1 MANPILN
8 DNFASDIPI
17 MESDVM
23 SVNGTIQKSFFML
36 VMLVVSAAYTWTL
49 ALQGFVDKVNIL
61 GTIGAIAALVAVIIM
76 NFVRGKSSGVLATI
90 YSIGEGLFL
99 GMVSVMFQK
108 VYPGI
113 VLQAVIA
120 TFSVMFVMLALFKLE
135 IIKCGERFKAFYM
148 TALLSVLLIYAIQ
161 FVASWFG
168 RSIPQIFTASP
179 IGIGFSIIVIGIASF
194 GFIMD
199 FDFIKQGENRLAPK
213 YYEWIGATGLMTS
226 IVWVYVE
233 ILKLLAKLNDRS

>member
-61 GTIGAIAALVAVIIM
+61 GTIGVIAAFIAVIIM
-76 NFVRGKSSGVLATI
+76 NFVRGKASGVLATI

-120 TFSVMFVMLALFKLE
+120 TFSVMFLMLALFKLE

-148 TALLSVLLIYAIQ
+148 TALLSVVLIYAIQ

-168 RSIPQIFTASP
+168 RSIPQIFTSSP
-179 IGIGFSIIVIGIASF
+179 IGIGFSLIVIGIASL

-233 ILKLLAKLNDRS
+233 ILQLLAKLNDRS

>member
-61 GTIGAIAALVAVIIM
+61 GTIGVIAAFIAVIIM
-76 NFVRGKSSGVLATI
+76 NFVRGKASGVLATI

-233 ILKLLAKLNDRS
+233 ILQLLAKLNDRS

>member
-233 ILKLLAKLNDRS
+233 ILQLLAKLNDRS

>member
-61 GTIGAIAALVAVIIM
+61 GTIGVIAAFIAVIIM
-76 NFVRGKSSGVLATI
+76 NFVRGKASGVLATI

-148 TALLSVLLIYAIQ
+148 TALLSVVLIYAIQ

-168 RSIPQIFTASP
+168 RSIPQIFTSSP
-179 IGIGFSIIVIGIASF
+179 IGIGFSLIVIGIASL

-233 ILKLLAKLNDRS
+233 ILQLLAKLNDRS

>member
-61 GTIGAIAALVAVIIM
+61 GTIGVIAAFIAVIIM
-76 NFVRGKSSGVLATI
+76 NFVRGKASGVLATI

-148 TALLSVLLIYAIQ
+148 TALMSVVIIYVIQ
-161 FVASWFG
+161 FVASMFG
-168 RSIPQIFTASP
+168 RSIPQIFTSSP
-179 IGIGFSIIVIGIASF
+179 IGIGFSLIVIGIASL

-233 ILKLLAKLNDRS
+233 ILQLLAKLNDRS

>member
-1 MANPILN
+1 MSNPILN

-61 GTIGAIAALVAVIIM
+61 GTIGVIAAFIAVIIM
-76 NFVRGKSSGVLATI
+76 NFVRGKASGVLATI

-148 TALLSVLLIYAIQ
+148 TALLSVVLIYAIQ

-168 RSIPQIFTASP
+168 RSIPQIFTSSP
-179 IGIGFSIIVIGIASF
+179 IGIGFSLIVIGIASL

-233 ILKLLAKLNDRS
+233 ILQLLAKLNDRS

>member
-61 GTIGAIAALVAVIIM
+61 GTIGVIAAFIAVIIM
-76 NFVRGKSSGVLATI
+76 NFVRGKASGVLATI

-148 TALLSVLLIYAIQ
+148 TALMSVVIIYVIQ
-161 FVASWFG
+161 FVASMFG
-168 RSIPQIFTASP
+168 RSIPQIFTSSP
-179 IGIGFSIIVIGIASF
+179 IGIGFSLIVIGIASL

-233 ILKLLAKLNDRS
+233 MLQLLAKLNDRS

>member
-1 MANPILN
+1 M
-8 DNFASDIPI
+8 PI

-233 ILKLLAKLNDRS
+233 ILQLLAKLNDRS

>member
-1 MANPILN
+1 MSNPILN

-49 ALQGFVDKVNIL
+49 ALQGFVDKVNIF

-76 NFVRGKSSGVLATI
+76 NFVRGKASGILATI

-148 TALLSVLLIYAIQ
+148 TALMSVVIIYVIQ
-161 FVASWFG
+161 FVASMFG

-233 ILKLLAKLNDRS
+233 MLQLLAKLNDRS

>member
-61 GTIGAIAALVAVIIM
+61 GTIGVIAAFIAVIIM
-76 NFVRGKSSGVLATI
+76 NFVRGKASGVLATI

-135 IIKCGERFKAFYM
+135 IIKCGERFRAFYM
-148 TALLSVLLIYAIQ
+148 TALMSVVIIYVIQ

-168 RSIPQIFTASP
+168 RSIPQIFTSSP
-179 IGIGFSIIVIGIASF
+179 IGIGFSLIVIGIASL

-233 ILKLLAKLNDRS
+233 ILQLLAKLNDRS

>member
-8 DNFASDIPI
+8 DNFAADIPI

-49 ALQGFVDKVNIL
+49 ALQGFVDKVNVL
-61 GTIGAIAALVAVIIM
+61 GTIGVIVAFIAVIIM
-76 NFVRGKSSGVLATI
+76 NFVRGKAAGVLATI

-135 IIKCGERFKAFYM
+135 IIKCGERFRSFYM
-148 TALLSVLLIYAIQ
+148 TALLSIFLIYVIQ
-161 FVASWFG
+161 FVASFFG

-179 IGIGFSIIVIGIASF
+179 IGIGFSVIVIGIASL
-194 GFIMD
+194 GFLID
-199 FDFIKQGENRLAPK
+199 FDCIRLGVNRLAPK

-233 ILKLLAKLNDRS
+233 ILQLLAKLNDRS

>member
-8 DNFASDIPI
+8 DNFASDVPI

-36 VMLVVSAAYTWTL
+36 AMLVASAAYTWIL
-49 ALQGFVDKVNIL
+49 ASQGFIDKANGL
-61 GTIGAIAALVAVIIM
+61 GVIGAIVAFIAVIAM
-76 NFVRGKSSGVLATI
+76 TFSRGKLTPLLASV
-90 YSIGEGLFL
+90 YSIGEGFFL
-99 GMVSVMFQK
+99 GMVSLMFQK

-113 VLQAVIA
+113 VLQAVVC
-120 TFSVMFVMLALFKLE
+120 TFSVMFVMLALFRFE
-135 IIKCGERFKAFYM
+135 IIKCSERFRAVYM
-148 TALLSVLLIYAIQ
+148 TALFSVALIYIIQ
-161 FVASWFG
+161 IVASFFG

-179 IGIGFSIIVIGIASF
+179 IGIGFSLVVVTIASF

-199 FDFIKQGENRLAPK
+199 FDFIRLGANRLAPK
-213 YYEWIGATGLMTS
+213 HYEWIGATGLMTS

-233 ILKLLAKLNDRS
+233 ILQLLAKLNDRS

>member
-8 DNFASDIPI
+8 DNFASDVPI

-61 GTIGAIAALVAVIIM
+61 GTIGVIAAFIAVIIM
-76 NFVRGKSSGVLATI
+76 NFVRGKASGVLATI

-99 GMVSVMFQK
+99 GMVSVMFQRA
-108 VYPGI
+108 YPGI
-113 VLQAVIA
+113 VLQAVIC

-135 IIKCGERFKAFYM
+135 IIKCGERFRAFYM
-148 TALLSVLLIYAIQ
+148 TALMSVVIIYVIQ

-168 RSIPQIFTASP
+168 RSIPQIFTSSP
-179 IGIGFSIIVIGIASF
+179 IGIGFSLIVIGIASL

-233 ILKLLAKLNDRS
+233 ILQLLAKLNDRS

>member
-61 GTIGAIAALVAVIIM
+61 GTIGAIAAFIAVIIM
-76 NFVRGKSSGVLATI
+76 NFVRGKASGVLATI

-148 TALLSVLLIYAIQ
+148 TALLSVVLIYAIQ

-168 RSIPQIFTASP
+168 RSIPQIFTSSP
-179 IGIGFSIIVIGIASF
+179 IGIGFSLIVIGIASL

-233 ILKLLAKLNDRS
+233 ILQLLAKLNDRS

>member
-1 MANPILN
+1 MSNPILN
-8 DNFASDIPI
+8 DNFASDVPI

-36 VMLVVSAAYTWTL
+36 IMLVASAAYTWTL

-61 GTIGAIAALVAVIIM
+61 GTIGVIAAFIAVIIM
-76 NFVRGKSSGVLATI
+76 NFVRGKASGVLATI

-148 TALLSVLLIYAIQ
+148 TALLSVVLIYAIQ

-168 RSIPQIFTASP
+168 RSIPQIFTSSP
-179 IGIGFSIIVIGIASF
+179 IGIGFSLIVIGIASL

-233 ILKLLAKLNDRS
+233 ILQLLAKLNDRS

>member
-61 GTIGAIAALVAVIIM
+61 GTIGVIAAFIAVIIM
-76 NFVRGKSSGVLATI
+76 NFVRGKASGVLATI

-99 GMVSVMFQK
+99 GMVSVMFQRA
-108 VYPGI
+108 YPGI
-113 VLQAVIA
+113 VLQAVIC

-148 TALLSVLLIYAIQ
+148 TALLSVVIIYVIQ

-168 RSIPQIFTASP
+168 RSIPQIFTSSP
-179 IGIGFSIIVIGIASF
+179 IGIGFSLIVIGIASL

-233 ILKLLAKLNDRS
+233 ILQLLAKLNDRS

>member
-76 NFVRGKSSGVLATI
+76 NFVRGKASGVLATI

-233 ILKLLAKLNDRS
+233 ILQLLAKLNDRS

>member
-179 IGIGFSIIVIGIASF
+179 IGIGFSIIVIGIASL

-233 ILKLLAKLNDRS
+233 MLQLLAKLNDRS

>member
-76 NFVRGKSSGVLATI
+76 NFVRGKASGVLATI

-168 RSIPQIFTASP
+168 RSIPQIFTSSP
-179 IGIGFSIIVIGIASF
+179 IGIGFSLIVIGIASL

-233 ILKLLAKLNDRS
+233 ILQLLAKLNDRS

>member
-1 MANPILN
+1 MSNPILN
-8 DNFASDIPI
+8 DNFAADIPV

-36 VMLVVSAAYTWTL
+36 AMLVASAAYTWIL
-49 ALQGFVDKVNIL
+49 ALQGFVDKANGL
-61 GTIGAIAALVAVIIM
+61 GVIGAIVAFIAVIAM
-76 NFVRGKSSGVLATI
+76 TFSRGKLTPLFASV
-90 YSIGEGLFL
+90 YSIGEGFFL
-99 GMVSVMFQK
+99 GMVSLMFQK

-113 VLQAVIA
+113 VLQAVVC
-120 TFSVMFVMLALFKLE
+120 TFSVMFVMLALFRFE
-135 IIKCGERFKAFYM
+135 IIKCSERFRAVYM
-148 TALLSVLLIYAIQ
+148 TALFSVALIYIIQ
-161 FVASWFG
+161 IVASFFG
-168 RSIPQIFTASP
+168 RSIPQIFTSSP
-179 IGIGFSIIVIGIASF
+179 IGIGFSLIVIGIASL

-233 ILKLLAKLNDRS
+233 ILQLLAKLNDRS

>member
-76 NFVRGKSSGVLATI
+76 NFVRGKASGVLATI

-148 TALLSVLLIYAIQ
+148 TALLSVVLIYAIQ

-233 ILKLLAKLNDRS
+233 ILQLLAKLNDRS